1 MDSSNA
7 SRTLEP
13 HATRRRFLILAMLL
27 AAFAA
32 RMWHLS
38 TPALWLDEAFE
49 YWTAELPWAELPN
62 AVRHALQPPLYTYLL
77 HGWLQID
84 ITPTWL
90 RFLSVVLSMVGVA
103 ALLTWAKLTL
113 NRAGIWTT
121 GALISIMP
129 VAVQYAQDVAE
140 YALLFCTLSW
150 ALLCLTRTYTDARW
164 RRWWLFMAWSV
175 LSVYSHYGA
184 LLILVPLASAAFV
197 ENLLRQRYR
206 ALAQQAVVSVV
217 GLLLIAPLLYIFLW
231 EQFVNMQGRPA
242 LTLALFTAPGAGLI
256 NLRDTLL
263 TLWMN
268 SGPQV
273 PLPVATQWLGQL
285 GLATF
290 ALACGY
296 QWVMPGAWAA
306 KRIILWF
313 WVAVVVYYLAVRS
326 GAYAYG
332 VFGGRYSSILA
343 PLFVLTGGALGTYLI
358 GQKQSTLALGLTTTY
373 LCLALA
379 AWPQSP
385 FYPTLHGQ
393 VRPPEEREDMQS
405 VVHTWL
411 QQRTATE
418 PTYVYEGAIFTFGYY
433 LKLAGLET
441 HTLLSEQNAACRDT
455 AQPGCKDATIFY
467 GRSLRGH
474 PATERV
480 AAIWQAMGQQPDRF
494 WLIFAHVYGDEDVA
508 MLTLLSEQYTV
519 IATYTGFD
527 AAAYLLQR
535 KS

>member
-1 MDSSNA
+1 MDSRNS
-7 SRTLEP
+7 SRGSVNSQRL
-13 HATRRRFLILAMLL
+13 LMLLMLL
-27 AAFAA
+27 AAFTA

-62 AVRHALQPPLYTYLL
+62 AVRYALQPPLYTYLL
-77 HGWLQID
+77 HWWLQVD
-84 ITPTWL
+84 IAPTWL
-90 RFLSVVLSMVGVA
+90 RFLSVTLSMIGGA
-103 ALLTWAKLTL
+103 ALLAWANLAL
-113 NRAGIWTT
+113 DRVGIWTT
-121 GALISIMP
+121 GALISITP
-129 VAVQYAQDVAE
+129 VVIQYAQDVAE
-140 YALLFCTLSW
+140 YALLFCTLSC
-150 ALLCLTRTYTDARW
+150 ALLCLSRTHTHTGW
-164 RRWWLFMAWSV
+164 RRWLALMIWGV

-184 LLILVPLASAAFV
+184 LLILIPLAGFTFL
-197 ENLLRQRYR
+197 ENLVRQRYQ
-206 ALAQQAVVSVV
+206 AVYQQALVSLA
-217 GLLLIAPLLYIFLW
+217 GLLLIAPLVYGFLW
-231 EQFVNMQGRPA
+231 EQFVHMPGRPA
-242 LTLALFTAPGAGLI
+242 LSLLLFTAPAASLI

-273 PLPVATQWLGQL
+273 PLPMATQWLGQL
-285 GLATF
+285 GLAIF
-290 ALACGY
+290 MLACGY
-296 QWVMPGAWAA
+296 QLVMPGAWAA
-306 KRIILWF
+306 KRTILWF
-313 WVAVVVYYLAVRS
+313 WLAVAVYYLAVRS

-343 PLFVLTGGALGTYLI
+343 PLFILTGGALGAYLL
-358 GQKQSTLALGLTTTY
+358 GQKQNTLALGLTTMY

-405 VVHTWL
+405 VVHTWR

-433 LKLAGLET
+433 VKLAGLET

-455 AQPGCKDATIFY
+455 AQPGCDDAMIFY
-467 GRSLRGH
+467 GRNLRGH
-474 PATERV
+474 PAVERV

-494 WLIFAHVYGDEDVA
+494 WLIFAHVYEDEDVA
-508 MLTLLSEQYTV
+508 MLTLLREQYTV

-535 KS
+535 KL